1 MARMIPSI
9 ISPDTKSSAERKIY
23 KWFSEAPGTDDWVVL
38 HSLGIAKHD
47 TLMEGEVDFLVL
59 VPGKGIFALEVK
71 GGSVKKTDEGWT
83 FTNRY
88 GQTNTKSRGPFE
100 QAKEAIHSIMASLE
114 SKVDYNHRHITKL
127 FYSYGVMFPDLD
139 YDEMGIDEA
148 EWQVFD
154 CKDKKDVRGFIMR
167 LSKGAK
173 SNWERVYGGLSREKL
188 PTKQDVAYLSKI
200 LRGNFDKKV
209 SVLAR
214 IDNAEAELLEL
225 TEQQYRCLDQLE
237 DNPRAVIRGAAGTGK
252 TLLALEKVK
261 RESINGKR
269 VALFCYNSN
278 LAEWFKAY
286 FQKADCS
293 ETPTFVGTFH
303 QFLTGIIN
311 ENGNET
317 IHPSGS
323 DLGYYYEHEL
333 PEKVVEKILDSGFY
347 EFDELVV
354 DEAQDLIK
362 STYMDVFDLIIKK
375 GIERGNWTFFGDFT
389 KQAIYAGD
397 ISGEGMLSCLEE
409 KSSFIRF
416 KLTINCRNTKQICEE
431 IQTITGYEAPS
442 DIWNKVDGMPVNYLT
457 CSDEEDACEKLK
469 KVIDSLRTNHI
480 ANEKITILSPRK
492 RESSIVSLLNDN
504 SIRNYSV
511 MPGKHITFSTIHGFK
526 GLENSVIILTD
537 IDTFYPCQLLY
548 VALSRARSALYI
560 IESKKAESEHME
572 LMKERFLNGK

>member
-23 KWFSEAPGTDDWVVL
+23 KWFSEAQGTEDWIVL

-47 TLMEGEVDFLVL
+47 TVMEGEVDFLVL

-71 GGSVKKTDEGWT
+71 GGNVKKTDEGWT

-88 GQTNTKSRGPFE
+88 GQTNSKSRGPFE
-100 QAKEAIHSIMASLE
+100 QAKEAIHSIMISLE
-114 SKVDYNHRHITKL
+114 SKVDYNHRHITKM
-127 FYSYGVMFPDLD
+127 FYSFGVMFPDLD
-139 YDEMGIDEA
+139 YDEMGVDEA

-154 CKDKKDVRGFIMR
+154 CKDKKDVRGYILR
-167 LSKGAK
+167 LYSGAK
-173 SNWERVYGGLSREKL
+173 DNWERVYGKLSREKI
-188 PTKQDVAYLSKI
+188 PTRQDVAYLSKI

-209 SVLAR
+209 SILAK
-214 IDNAEAELLEL
+214 IDNAETELLEL

-261 RESINGKR
+261 RDSIAGKR
-269 VALFCYNSN
+269 VALLCYNSN

-286 FQKADCS
+286 FQNANCT
-293 ETPTFVGTFH
+293 EVPTFVGTFH
-303 QFLTGIIN
+303 QFLTNVIN
-311 ENGNET
+311 EDGNGA
-317 IHPSGS
+317 IHPSGT
-323 DLGYYYEHEL
+323 DLNHYYEHEL
-333 PEKVVEKILDSGFY
+333 PERVVEKILDSGFE

-354 DEAQDLIK
+354 DEAQDLIR
-362 STYMDVFDLIIKK
+362 SSYMDVFDLILKK
-375 GIERGNWTFFGDFT
+375 GVERGEWTFFGDFT
-389 KQAIYAGD
+389 KQAIYTGD
-397 ISGEGMLSCLEE
+397 ISGNEMLSFLEE
-409 KSSFIRF
+409 YTSFIKF

-442 DIWNKVDGMPVNYLT
+442 DIWNKVDGMPVNYLI
-457 CSDEEDACEKLK
+457 CKDDEAACEKLK
-469 KVIDSLRTNHI
+469 SILDSLRTNHI
-480 ANEKITILSPRK
+480 ENEKITILSPRK
-492 RESSIVSLLNDN
+492 RESSIVGKLEDN

-511 MPGKHITFSTIHGFK
+511 AHGKHITFSTIHGFK
-526 GLENSVIILTD
+526 GLENAVIILTD

-560 IESKKAESEHME
+560 IETKKAENEHME